1 MKTYRTIHGNTV
13 ELKSDYGSLI
23 TAYVLKEDGSRM
35 RYKHQSGS
43 LKSGMPVVRPFEYSE
58 LIKNSLT

>member
-35 RYKHQSGS
+35 RYKHQPGS
-43 LKSGMPVVRPFEYSE
+43 LKSGLEVVAVLALDE
-58 LIKNSLT
+58 LIGY